1 MKICIIILLALI
13 FNIANAQ
20 TISYDY
26 DANGNRISRQ
36 IVLEKNNKALE
47 AEDVPFSEE
56 QLGATQVR
64 IYPNPTH
71 GHLKVVL
78 QNTDETYNNSITIYS
93 ANGKQIANIPHAE
106 TETDIDISAQPN
118 GIYLMRLCIGTEIST
133 WKILK
138 K

>member
-20 TISYDY
+20 TISYGY
-26 DANGNRISRQ
+26 DACGNRISRQ

>member
-1 MKICIIILLALI
+1 MKICTTILLALI
-13 FNIANAQ
+13 LNIANAQ
-20 TISYDY
+20 TISYGY
-26 DANGNRISRQ
+26 DACGNRILRQ

>member
-20 TISYDY
+20 TISYGY
-26 DANGNRISRQ
+26 DACGNRILRQ

-118 GIYLMRLCIGTEIST
+118 GIYLMRLCVGTEIST